1 MPTEINPAAEAAS
14 LLRKQ
19 IATARTLLII
29 VAIATLVSAFLLL
42 PQLPDRITLINILL
56 TTVISVVYFI
66 LAVYTKR
73 KPYSAILAGLGLL
86 LVVIIFDV
94 LWNPF
99 GPFSRWQSKT
109 ITLLLLL
116 LGIGDSKD
124 AQRKMRAPAAST
136 PPSRP
141 PSASHEPPPPSA

>member
-1 MPTEINPAAEAAS
+1 MSTENNPAAEEAS

-29 VAIATLVSAFLLL
+29 VAIATVISAFLLL

-56 TTVISVVYFI
+56 TTVIAIIYFV
-66 LAVYTKR
+66 LAGYTKR
-73 KPYSAILAGLGLL
+73 KPYTAILAGLFLL
-86 LVVIIFDV
+86 LLVIIFDV
-94 LWNPF
+94 IWNPF

-109 ITLLLLL
+109 ITILLLL

-124 AQRKMRAPAAST
+124 AQRKMRGSAHPASPGSSSAPPNS
-136 PPSRP
+136 PGS
-141 PSASHEPPPPSA
+141 SA